1 MELPISSFFN
11 VLFNLLILSHIPSR
25 SDLNDNS
32 ENSLYG
38 FDKYFINDREVLPV
52 LKLLKSS

>member
-25 SDLNDNS
+25 SDLKDNS

-38 FDKYFINDREVLPV
+38 LDNYFIKESEVLPE